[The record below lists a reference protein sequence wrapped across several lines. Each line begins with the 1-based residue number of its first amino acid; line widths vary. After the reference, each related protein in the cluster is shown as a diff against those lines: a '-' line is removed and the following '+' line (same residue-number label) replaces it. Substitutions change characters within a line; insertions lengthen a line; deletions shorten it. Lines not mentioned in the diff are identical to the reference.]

1 MKEKL
6 LWAVCLTILGLAAVL
21 MGLSRLVWAGVPDI
35 MVRALGVVMLVTLPV
50 FAFITVR
57 LAARRNGK

>member
-1 MKEKL
+1 
-6 LWAVCLTILGLAAVL
+6 

-35 MVRALGVVMLVTLPV
+35 MVRVLGVVMLVTLPV

-57 LAARRNGK
+57 PAARRNGK